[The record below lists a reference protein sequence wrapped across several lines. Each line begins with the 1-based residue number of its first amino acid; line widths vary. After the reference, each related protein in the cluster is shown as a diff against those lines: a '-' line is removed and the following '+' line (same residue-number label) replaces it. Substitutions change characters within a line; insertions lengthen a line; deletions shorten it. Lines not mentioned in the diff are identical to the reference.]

1 MTTPAPASSFQSI
14 TDADFESEVLSSS
27 EPTIVFFWAPYSK
40 LCMQFMPAI
49 EDFALE
55 RRGDAKLVRI
65 NCEEYLKSAK
75 AAKLDSL
82 PALQLYQGGK
92 VIHEIIGTCKKDK
105 VIEMWDRAKAA
116 RPAKD

>member
-1 MTTPAPASSFQSI
+1 MPSPFKSI
-14 TDADFESEVLSSS
+14 TDAEFQSEVLSSS
-27 EPTIVFFWAPYSK
+27 EPTVVFFWASYSK
-40 LCMQFMPAI
+40 LCMQLIPAL

-55 RRGDAKLVRI
+55 RKGDAKLVRI

-82 PALQLYQGGK
+82 PALQLYHRGQ

-105 VIEMWDRAKAA
+105 VIEMWDKAKAA
-116 RPAKD
+116 RSAKA